1 MTSLDKGR
9 HNFGYFKSYAY
20 ICRPIPKRQK
30 MSDTLYPKLIEEALA
45 TVTYPGTKK
54 SLVESEMLLDTPV
67 VTKETGEDGQEQWKV
82 RVDLLFPRETDP
94 FLKSTVKAAEAAIHY
109 HCGKDILVEIR
120 TEFKTKPRPEVG
132 KMLPGVKN
140 IIAVSSGK
148 GGVGK
153 STVSANLAIS
163 LARLGYR
170 VGLLDTDI
178 FGPSMPKMFNVE
190 DARPYAVEKDGRQL
204 IEPIEQYGVKLLSIG
219 FFVSPDTATLWRGGM
234 ATSALK
240 QLIADADWGELD
252 YFILDTPPG
261 TSDIHLTLLQT
272 LPITGAVIV
281 STPQQVALADA
292 RKGIDMYRNEKV
304 NVPIL
309 GLVEN
314 MAWFTPAELPENRY
328 YIFGKEGCKLL
339 AKEMN
344 VPLLAQIPL
353 VQGICESGDAGMPAA
368 TNIETMT
375 GQAFLNLAQAVIT
388 VVNRRNREQ
397 APTQIVGI
405 NKQ

>member
-1 MTSLDKGR
+1 MVMD
-9 HNFGYFKSYAY
+9 
-20 ICRPIPKRQK
+20 
-30 MSDTLYPKLIEEALA
+30 ALA
-45 TVTYPGTKK
+45 TVTYAGTKK
-54 SLVESEMLLDTPV
+54 NVVESGMVADTPAV
-67 VTKETGEDGQEQWKV
+67 AAPQKDGENWKV
-82 RVDLLFPRETDP
+82 KVVLEFPRDTDP
-94 FLKSTVKAAEAAIHY
+94 FLKSTVKAAEAAIKY
-109 HCGKDILVEIR
+109 HCGKEVEVEIE
-120 TEFKTKPRPEVG
+120 TEFKSKPRPEVG
-132 KMLPGVKN
+132 EMLPGVKN

-153 STVSANLAIS
+153 STVSANLAIA
-163 LARLGYR
+163 LARLGYK

-190 DARPYAVEKDGRQL
+190 DEQPYAVKKDGRDL
-204 IEPIEQYGVKLLSIG
+204 ICPIEKYGVKLLSIG
-219 FFVSPDTATLWRGGM
+219 FFVSPNTATLWRGGM

-309 GLVEN
+309 GLIEN
-314 MAWFTPAELPENRY
+314 MAWFTPAELPGNKY
-328 YIFGKEGCKLL
+328 YIFGKEGCKQL
-339 AKEMN
+339 AEEMQ

-353 VQGICESGDAGMPAA
+353 VQSICDNGDAGTPAA
-368 TNIETMT
+368 LSSDTST
-375 GQAFLNLAQAVIT
+375 GLAFINLAQSVVT
-388 VVNRRNREQ
+388 VVNRRNKEKP
-397 APTQIVGI
+397 ATKIVGMH
-405 NKQ
+405 K